1 MKIIQINK
9 NSGEVRL
16 PEYILGSR
24 TSLNSGQVMMIVVM
38 ILSAVMIGAVAV
50 GGLLTSRQTRQSADA
65 GSFSKAIFAADAGLE
80 WRLYKFIEDGYEC
93 SGCPSGNVCGEK
105 PFGDDILTTTC
116 TSTGSDADYD
126 YFVISSTA
134 KYAKTSYVFNQEI
147 RVIK

>member
-1 MKIIQINK
+1 MKTK
-9 NSGEVRL
+9 N
-16 PEYILGSR
+16 
-24 TSLNSGQVMMIVVM
+24 TKKQNGQVMMIVVM
-38 ILSAVMIGAVAV
+38 ILSAVMIGAVAI
-50 GGLLTSRQTRQSADA
+50 GGLLTSRQIRQSADA

-93 SGCPSGNVCGEK
+93 KKEDCSDNGTVCGEK
-105 PFGDDILTTTC
+105 PFGDDILTTAC
-116 TSTGSDADYD
+116 ASTGSDADYD